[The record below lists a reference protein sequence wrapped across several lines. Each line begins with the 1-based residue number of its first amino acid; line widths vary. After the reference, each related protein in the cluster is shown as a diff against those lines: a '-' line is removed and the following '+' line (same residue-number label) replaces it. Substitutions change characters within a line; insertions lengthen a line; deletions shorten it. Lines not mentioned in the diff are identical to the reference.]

1 MKNFNIRA
9 LEKFR
14 KDKFYKEV
22 QDHHIRII
30 LILQKLD
37 IIEET
42 LLELKN
48 KKGIVQWASISII
61 EIWVI
66 KTLKKLMGIQSV
78 YLIKG
83 EECLLKNSQCYAAN
97 SQLFKKEWLIRN
109 QILFQPL

>member
-48 KKGIVQWASISII
+48 KKGIVQ
-61 EIWVI
+61 
-66 KTLKKLMGIQSV
+66 
-78 YLIKG
+78 
-83 EECLLKNSQCYAAN
+83 
-97 SQLFKKEWLIRN
+97 
-109 QILFQPL
+109 